1 MRSLEDLDLSENA
14 INDILEN
21 VFARLKH
28 LKKLD
33 LSRNAIVK
41 IADGAFRGLE
51 YSLES
56 LDLHRNYL
64 ETVSVCA
71 MEGLQRL
78 GDLRLKENPLICD
91 CRVTWL
97 HNWVQMTFQEHH
109 RHLLEWT
116 CTGPAHLDQRSF
128 GSLSLSD
135 LQCRNLTENTPT
147 VACNWTT
154 TEPYSYSVDANPAY
168 VNVLPT
174 PIMPLDLL
182 GARVHVHVE
191 PKSKSAILVRWS
203 VNSTSKLSGCRLVV
217 RRSNDSVEET
227 DVTFSGDV
235 TRHLVIGLSEGVLYE
250 TCVTALDGNEVPVGR
265 DCSES
270 KTVNGTTVMKVFHDP
285 APVSFTTLM
294 STYIVGCLM
303 ASTLCVFLAVAMR
316 RRRETKKCGRSFLPG
331 YSAWGGPRFSVPSHS
346 SAATST
352 CYFNAPS
359 ISSFEEDGLVVTI
372 GGLSGDAGVAG
383 EFGGESVDG
392 VIDTNSCDDGARELV
407 APDAGDVSSRG
418 SGSGGDYYLGNGRC
432 STVSSFRRHL
442 PANYI
447 VTNTDISDDFF
458 FHF

>member
-1 MRSLEDLDLSENA
+1 MEVLKLNDNLLSNSVVESLQVLQNLRHLVLSGNNITQLPAGSLSAHTFLSHLDLSENGISELRKQSLKGTEKYLRILNLRNNPLKVMEDGVFENHKRLLHLSLAGSELGGVLTMKTFSGASQTLKELSLQNSNLTSADLISLSDMRSLEDLDLSENA

-250 TCVTALDGNEVPVGR
+250 TCVN
-265 DCSES
+265 
-270 KTVNGTTVMKVFHDP
+270 
-285 APVSFTTLM
+285 
-294 STYIVGCLM
+294 
-303 ASTLCVFLAVAMR
+303 
-316 RRRETKKCGRSFLPG
+316 
-331 YSAWGGPRFSVPSHS
+331 
-346 SAATST
+346 
-352 CYFNAPS
+352 YF
-359 ISSFEEDGLVVTI
+359 
-372 GGLSGDAGVAG
+372 
-383 EFGGESVDG
+383 
-392 VIDTNSCDDGARELV
+392 
-407 APDAGDVSSRG
+407 
-418 SGSGGDYYLGNGRC
+418 
-432 STVSSFRRHL
+432 
-442 PANYI
+442 
-447 VTNTDISDDFF
+447 
-458 FHF
+458 